1 MEVTCDEDLGF
12 IWSVP
17 LPVGSAHSGFILMW
31 KANFVTQMQVILDI
45 RPYYVL
51 SPQGENI

>member
-51 SPQGENI
+51 LPQGENI

>member
-12 IWSVP
+12 ILSVP
-17 LPVGSAHSGFILMW
+17 LPVGPAHSGFILMW
-31 KANFVTQMQVILDI
+31 KANFVTQIQIILDI
-45 RPYYVL
+45 RHYYFL